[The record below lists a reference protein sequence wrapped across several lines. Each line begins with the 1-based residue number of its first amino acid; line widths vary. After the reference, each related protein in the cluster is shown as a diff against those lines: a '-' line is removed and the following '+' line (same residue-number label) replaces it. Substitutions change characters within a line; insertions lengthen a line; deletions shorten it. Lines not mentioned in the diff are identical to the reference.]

1 MPISKKPT
9 KQELR
14 NQQDEAAIQAVIH
27 KGGSVVSEAINTEQV
42 TLKNLQLRLYID
54 QIEAIDQILRKKQGQ
69 SRRRRQSR
77 HSWLVEAIEEKIER
91 ES

>member
-27 KGGSVVSEAINTEQV
+27 KGGSVASEAINTEQV
-42 TLKNLQLRLYID
+42 TLKNLQLQLYID

>member
-14 NQQDEAAIQAVIH
+14 NEQDEAAIQAVIH
-27 KGGSVVSEAINTEQV
+27 KGGSVASETINTEDV

-54 QIEAIDQILRKKQGQ
+54 QIEAIDQILQKKQGQ

>member
-27 KGGSVVSEAINTEQV
+27 KGGSVASETINTEHV

-54 QIEAIDQILRKKQGQ
+54 QIGAIDQILQKKQGQ

>member
-1 MPISKKPT
+1 MSISKKPT
-9 KQELR
+9 KQEPT
-14 NQQDEAAIQAVIH
+14 NQQDEAAIQAIIH
-27 KGGSVVSEAINTEQV
+27 KGGSIASETTNTEGV

-54 QIEAIDQILRKKQGQ
+54 QIEAIDQILQKKQGQ